1 MYNNYCMTEFSDFFL
16 LITYKKPLGDWSNVF
31 AISSPSSSEIY
42 FMFLGKNMTI
52 MGAWEK
58 TEFLLNSYNIYRK
71 MLLDDK
77 FIVCGID
84 HDIFLIFIYCLSIYH
99 TFNF

>member
-52 MGAWEK
+52 MGA
-58 TEFLLNSYNIYRK
+58 
-71 MLLDDK
+71 
-77 FIVCGID
+77 
-84 HDIFLIFIYCLSIYH
+84 
-99 TFNF
+99 